1 MERLQITRHG
11 ERAGLDMAVAPAR
24 AQRVYPLV
32 AHWAPGFDAAQWTD
46 ALMRLAELPDEAL
59 AIDVHLPYCASHCL
73 YCGCDVTVTHDDAE
87 IDRYLDALQR
97 EMALAT
103 RHLGTRR
110 EVARLHLGGGTP
122 NHLSDAQLRRLMAT
136 IRRHFRVL
144 PDSSLSIECDPRRC
158 TEAQFATLRALGFA
172 HVQFGMADL
181 DPTVQRAAGRLQSF
195 ALVCDAIAM
204 ARHARFESVQVE
216 LVCGLPQQTFA
227 GLDRTLAQMLRLG
240 ADRIALWRYEHAP
253 AQRWSQCAIDRDAV
267 PAAAAREA
275 LWRHAADTITAAG
288 YEWIGCDL
296 FVLDDDELALARERR
311 ELRVNC
317 LGYLTLPTDH
327 VLAFGRGRISD
338 VADTLVASEPSL
350 PRWQGLLAEGRWPHV
365 RGCRRSDAERAR
377 RDAIRDLVC
386 ELELGAD
393 VAARGLEREYHRLA
407 GLAERG
413 WVESRGDR
421 LVVTREGHYHLASM
435 CRLLG
440 DATGWA
446 GLVQ

>member
-1 MERLQITRHG
+1 MT
-11 ERAGLDMAVAPAR
+11 VA
-24 AQRVYPLV
+24 
-32 AHWAPGFDAAQWTD
+32 
-46 ALMRLAELPDEAL
+46 
-59 AIDVHLPYCASHCL
+59 
-73 YCGCDVTVTHDDAE
+73 HDDAE

-144 PDSSLSIECDPRRC
+144 PDTTLSIECDPRRC
-158 TEAQFATLRALGFA
+158 TEAQFAALRALGFA

-181 DPTVQRAAGRLQSF
+181 DPAVQRAAGRLQSF
-195 ALVCDAIAM
+195 ALVRDAVAM

-216 LVCGLPQQTFA
+216 LVCGLPQQTFG
-227 GLDRTLAQMLRLG
+227 GLERTLGQMLRLG

-267 PAAAAREA
+267 PNAATREA
-275 LWRHAADTITAAG
+275 LWRHAADAITAAG

-296 FVLDDDELALARERR
+296 FVLEDDELAVARERH

-350 PRWQGLLAEGRWPHV
+350 PRWQALLAEERWPLV

-377 RDAIRDLVC
+377 RDAIRELVC

-393 VAARGLEREYHRLA
+393 VAARGLEREFRRLA
-407 GLAERG
+407 ALAERG
-413 WVESRGDR
+413 WVEPRGDR

>member
-1 MERLQITRHG
+1 MERLHNTGHV
-11 ERAGLDMAVAPAR
+11 ERPGLDLTVAPAQ

-32 AHWAPGFDAAQWTD
+32 THWAPGFDAAQWTD
-46 ALMRLAELPDEAL
+46 ALLRLAGRPDDAL

-73 YCGCDVTVTHDDAE
+73 YCGCDVTVTHDDDE

-122 NHLSDAQLRRLMAT
+122 NHLSDAQLRRLMAA

-144 PDSSLSIECDPRRC
+144 PDSSVSIECDPRRC
-158 TEAQFATLRALGFA
+158 TEAQFATLRELGFA
-172 HVQFGMADL
+172 HVQLGMADL

-195 ALVCDAIAM
+195 ALVRDVIAM
-204 ARHARFESVQVE
+204 ARHARFESVQIE
-216 LVCGLPQQTFA
+216 LVCGLPLQTLA

-267 PAAAAREA
+267 PAAAMREA
-275 LWRHAADTITAAG
+275 LWRHAADTVTAAG

-296 FVLDDDELALARERR
+296 FVLEDDELAVARERR

-317 LGYLTLPTDH
+317 MGYLTLPTDH

-350 PRWQGLLAEGRWPHV
+350 RRWQGLLAEGRWPHV
-365 RGCRRSDAERAR
+365 RGCRRSEAERAR

-386 ELELGAD
+386 ELELTAD
-393 VAARGLEREYHRLA
+393 VAARGLERDYHRLA

-413 WVESRGDR
+413 WIESHGDR
-421 LVVTREGHYHLASM
+421 LIVTREGHYHLASM

-446 GLVQ
+446 GVVQ